1 MSPVMFRSSVGLE
14 PHWLRFRVCIERHDS
29 RERRNEC
36 VKLSVVNVSL
46 IGLNSLIVT
55 DVDFSVYYRAKQ
67 KKAVFNLST
76 I

>member
-1 MSPVMFRSSVGLE
+1 MGLE
-14 PHWLRFRVCIERHDS
+14 CHWLRFHVCIESHDS

-46 IGLNSLIVT
+46 IGLNSLMVT
-55 DVDFSVYYRAKQ
+55 DVDFSVYYRTKQ
-67 KKAVFNLST
+67 KKAVFSLTT

>member
-1 MSPVMFRSSVGLE
+1 MSPVTFRSSVGLE
-14 PHWLRFRVCIERHDS
+14 PHWLRFHVCIERHDS

-36 VKLSVVNVSL
+36 VKLSMVNVCL
-46 IGLNSLIVT
+46 IGLNSLMVT
-55 DVDFSVYYRAKQ
+55 VVDFSVYYSAKQ

>member
-1 MSPVMFRSSVGLE
+1 MGLE
-14 PHWLRFRVCIERHDS
+14 PHWFGFYVCIERDDS
-29 RERRNEC
+29 RERRSEH

-46 IGLNSLIVT
+46 IGLNSLMVT

-67 KKAVFNLST
+67 KKVVFNLTT